1 MVSDGRRLTDFSP
14 DVEFRRLQG
23 TVSPSPSTSKPPS
36 IQPTVF
42 FASAPSAPP
51 SALVVN
57 TTNTTFSSSTEVVVN
72 RSPEQ
77 CEIDNCQNEVEEAAT
92 DVATDI
98 SKELGGDGNVGTTA
112 PTEMPSDMP
121 SSSI

>member
-14 DVEFRRLQG
+14 DVEFSRRLQI
-23 TVSPSPSTSKPPS
+23 SPSNAPS

-42 FASAPSAPP
+42 ASEPP

-121 SSSI
+121 SSFI